1 MTETEF
7 RSGFVALVGRP
18 NVGKSTLLNRI
29 LGQKIAITSS
39 KPQTTRNRI
48 LGVYHFPGGQALFLD
63 TPGLH
68 QGKGALNRFMV
79 GEAINACQG
88 VDQIVMV
95 TDVEGDVL
103 RRDGYCLDML
113 KKAGRPAVL
122 AINQIDRISHQALL
136 PVIESF
142 AEVFPFRAIV
152 PVSALKGSGVDDL
165 IEVVCA
171 GLPPGPSY
179 YPEDIVTDL
188 PERFIAAEMVRE
200 QLLKQT
206 GQEIP
211 YGVAV
216 DVERFEEQTE
226 KGLVVIGA
234 VIYLERESQKHIV
247 LGKGGAK
254 IRDIGRAARL
264 QIETLL
270 GCRVYLELF
279 VKVSKNWTRSAAR
292 LREFGY
298 H

>member
-1 MTETEF
+1 MTDTEF
-7 RSGFVALVGRP
+7 RSGFVVLVGRP

-279 VKVSKNWTRSAAR
+279 VKVSKNWTRSEAR